1 MIWNIEILEYE
12 RNTICSLYLRFKLF
26 FAVDRNEIQSKFSN
40 AILEMQQKSGL
51 KYMVLEKKIAA
62 MREELDIKDAHL
74 HQLSHSDKSGQGEK
88 AVQYNEYGNQSG
100 LQGAYVSSRIWI
112 ASPIWSTF

>member
-1 MIWNIEILEYE
+1 MDCNC
-12 RNTICSLYLRFKLF
+12 NMS
-26 FAVDRNEIQSKFSN
+26 AADRNEIQSKFSN

-74 HQLSHSDKSGQGEK
+74 HQLSHSDKSGQGELSNFIHS
-88 AVQYNEYGNQSG
+88 ACTTHS
-100 LQGAYVSSRIWI
+100 
-112 ASPIWSTF
+112 

>member
-1 MIWNIEILEYE
+1 MLIFNAPIPG
-12 RNTICSLYLRFKLF
+12 
-26 FAVDRNEIQSKFSN
+26 DRNEIQSKFSN

-74 HQLSHSDKSGQGEK
+74 HQLTSTSSSQEK
-88 AVQYNEYGNQSG
+88 HGKT
-100 LQGAYVSSRIWI
+100 L
-112 ASPIWSTF
+112 

>member
-1 MIWNIEILEYE
+1 MKRSGYFVFTSSLIIYYFYCE
-12 RNTICSLYLRFKLF
+12 CSLPTNRGCYVSP
-26 FAVDRNEIQSKFSN
+26 ADRNEIQSKFSN

-74 HQLSHSDKSGQGEK
+74 HQLSHSDKSGQGNVICTPRK
-88 AVQYNEYGNQSG
+88 QIPRKVGLLTQYTP
-100 LQGAYVSSRIWI
+100 L
-112 ASPIWSTF
+112 